1 MIAPLTDDL
10 KRFTQ
15 VEKVFIF
22 DSKDK
27 EVVYRIRRS
36 RIFQGK
42 ILLQLEEVED
52 RNKADSLKGKYL
64 EIEKKDVPPA
74 SPDRYYLFDLVG
86 CKVESLKGKMIG
98 EVKEVLF
105 SPVNPV
111 LVVRKDKK
119 EYYIPFVKEVVK
131 EVNLEEK
138 LIYIEPL
145 NGLLD

>member
-119 EYYIPFVKEVVK
+119 EYYIPFIKEIVKEID
-131 EVNLEEK
+131 LEEK

>member
-1 MIAPLTDDL
+1 LIAPLTDDL

-74 SPDRYYLFDLVG
+74 PPDRYYLFDLVG

-119 EYYIPFVKEVVK
+119 EYYIPFIKEIVKEID
-131 EVNLEEK
+131 LEEK